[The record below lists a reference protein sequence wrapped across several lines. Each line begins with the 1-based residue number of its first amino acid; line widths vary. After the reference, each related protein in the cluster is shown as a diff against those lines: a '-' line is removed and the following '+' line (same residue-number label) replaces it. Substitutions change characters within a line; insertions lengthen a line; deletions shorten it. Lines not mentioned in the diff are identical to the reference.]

1 MYNENNYIIRVIYSM
16 DLKEFFMLVG
26 GDYDEIMSRLL
37 SERIILKYVLR
48 FKEDTSLD
56 ELRNAFSENNTEVA
70 FRIAHTLKGVCSTF
84 GLGNLYKYS
93 YELTETLRDQS
104 NIDMDKAKELFIFVE
119 KYYIETKD
127 LINKL

>member
-1 MYNENNYIIRVIYSM
+1 M
-16 DLKEFFMLVG
+16 DLREFFILVG

-48 FKEDTSLD
+48 FKDDTSLEELTKAFD
-56 ELRNAFSENNTEVA
+56 ENDMAVA

-93 YELTETLRDQS
+93 FELTETLRDQS
-104 NIDMDKAKELFIFVE
+104 NIDMDKAKELFVFVK

-127 LINKL
+127 LIYKL

>member
-1 MYNENNYIIRVIYSM
+1 M
-16 DLKEFFMLVG
+16 DLREFFLLVG
-26 GDYDEIMSRLL
+26 GDYDEITARLL

-48 FKEDTSLD
+48 FKDDTSLE
-56 ELRNAFSENNTEVA
+56 ELRTAFEQKNTEVA
-70 FRIAHTLKGVCSTF
+70 FRIAHTLKGVCSTL

-93 YELTETLRDQS
+93 YELTEVLRNQN
-104 NIDMDKAKELFIFVE
+104 NIDMKKAEELFLLVE